1 MLRPTAM
8 AIHPER
14 KLPSTSMQTE
24 AGKPY
29 ILDEYAARWN
39 SDVIER
45 TYQEFIVMGLECV
58 NVQKH
63 RNIKI

>member
-1 MLRPTAM
+1 
-8 AIHPER
+8 
-14 KLPSTSMQTE
+14 MQTE